1 MYLVT
6 GASGFWP
13 RWAPRAKI
21 TPPTPRSRGVCSHHA
36 RNTLVVD
43 AHPY

>member
-13 RWAPRAKI
+13 RRAPRAKI
-21 TPPTPRSRGVCSHHA
+21 TPPPRPEAVAFAHIMHA
-36 RNTLVVD
+36 I
-43 AHPY
+43 HW